1 MMKKTSRINVPA
13 VALLVA
19 VVTLLGY
26 QSWAMRQQ
34 TTLTPAIVAC
44 VDLEKVFNGLT
55 ANKNADAS
63 LKATAEALTAEGN
76 KKAETIKQME
86 ADLADLAEGSARY
99 RELQD
104 SALLEAQKYRAYVEF
119 SRAKIDAE
127 RARTIKRI
135 YVDIRTAAQE
145 MGVSN
150 GYDLVLVN
158 DSLAEIPPGTEEEMN
173 RQISA
178 RRILFASERI
188 DITKDVIAYMNAAA
202 QKAAAT
208 P

>member
-1 MMKKTSRINVPA
+1 MKQHSKRINWPA
-13 VALLVA
+13 MALLA
-19 VVTLLGY
+19 SIAAMLGY
-26 QSWAMRQQ
+26 QSWAMRNQEKIA
-34 TTLTPAIVAC
+34 PAVVVC

-55 ANKNADAS
+55 AKTNADAH
-63 LKATAEALTAEGN
+63 LRKLGEQQIAESN
-76 KKAETIKQME
+76 KKAEAIKQME
-86 ADLADLAEGSARY
+86 ADLADLAAGSARY

-104 SALLEAQKYRAYVEF
+104 QALLEAQKYRAYVEF

-127 RARTIKRI
+127 RSRTIKRI
-135 YVDIRTAAQE
+135 YGDIKKAADE
-145 MGVSN
+145 MATSN

-178 RRILFASERI
+178 RRILFANPRI
-188 DITKDVIAYMNAAA
+188 DLTDELIAYMNAAA
-202 QKAAAT
+202 QKT

>member
-1 MMKKTSRINVPA
+1 MKQHSKRINWPA
-13 VALLVA
+13 MALLA
-19 VVTLLGY
+19 SIAAMLGY
-26 QSWAMRQQ
+26 QSWAMRNQEKIA
-34 TTLTPAIVAC
+34 PAVVVC

-55 ANKNADAS
+55 AKTNADAH
-63 LKATAEALTAEGN
+63 LRKLGEQQIAESN
-76 KKAETIKQME
+76 KKAEAIKQME
-86 ADLADLAEGSARY
+86 ADLADLAAGSARY

-104 SALLEAQKYRAYVEF
+104 QALLEAQKYRAYVEF

-127 RARTIKRI
+127 RSRTIKRI
-135 YVDIRTAAQE
+135 YGDIKKAADE
-145 MGVSN
+145 MATSN

-178 RRILFASERI
+178 RRILFANPRI
-188 DITKDVIAYMNAAA
+188 DLTDELIAYMNAAA
-202 QKAAAT
+202 QNS

>member
-1 MMKKTSRINVPA
+1 MQKNMKPINLPA
-13 VALLVA
+13 VGLLASIVA
-19 VVTLLGY
+19 LLGY
-26 QSWAMRQQ
+26 QSWAMRNQER
-34 TTLTPAIVAC
+34 LTPAVVAC

-55 ANKNADAS
+55 AKTNADAQ
-63 LKATAEALTAEGN
+63 LKRMGEQLMAEGD
-76 KKAETIKQME
+76 KKAQVIKQME
-86 ADLADLAEGSARY
+86 DDLKDLAEGTPRY

-104 SALLEAQKYRAYVEF
+104 TALLDAQRYRAYIEF

-135 YVDIRTAAQE
+135 YLDIRNAAE
-145 MGVSN
+145 EIGNTNS
-150 GYDLVLVN
+150 YDLVLVN

-178 RRILFASERI
+178 RRILFASPRI
-188 DITKDVIAYMNAAA
+188 DITSEVVAYMNASA
-202 QKAAAT
+202 QKA

>member
-1 MMKKTSRINVPA
+1 MKQHSKRINWPA
-13 VALLVA
+13 VALLASIVA
-19 VVTLLGY
+19 MLGY
-26 QSWAMRQQ
+26 QSWAMRSQEK
-34 TTLTPAIVAC
+34 LAPAVVVC

-55 ANKNADAS
+55 AKTNADAH
-63 LKATAEALTAEGN
+63 LRKLGEEQIAESN
-76 KKAETIKQME
+76 KKAEAIKQME
-86 ADLADLAEGSARY
+86 ADLADLAAGSARY

-104 SALLEAQKYRAYVEF
+104 QALLEAQKYRAYVEF

-127 RARTIKRI
+127 RSRTIKRI
-135 YVDIRTAAQE
+135 YGDIKKAADE
-145 MGVSN
+145 MATSN

-178 RRILFASERI
+178 RRILFANPRI
-188 DITKDVIAYMNAAA
+188 DLTDELIAYMNAAA
-202 QKAAAT
+202 QNS

>member
-1 MMKKTSRINVPA
+1 MRSQEKLAPA
-13 VALLVA
+13 V
-19 VVTLLGY
+19 VV
-26 QSWAMRQQ
+26 
-34 TTLTPAIVAC
+34 C

-55 ANKNADAS
+55 AKTNADAH
-63 LKATAEALTAEGN
+63 LRKLGEEQIAESN
-76 KKAETIKQME
+76 KKAEAIKQME
-86 ADLADLAEGSARY
+86 ADLADLAAGSARY

-104 SALLEAQKYRAYVEF
+104 QALLEAQKYRAYVEF

-127 RARTIKRI
+127 RSRTIKRI
-135 YVDIRTAAQE
+135 YGDIKKAADE
-145 MGVSN
+145 MATSN

-178 RRILFASERI
+178 RRILFANPRI
-188 DITKDVIAYMNAAA
+188 DLTDELIAYMNAAA
-202 QKAAAT
+202 QKT

>member
-1 MMKKTSRINVPA
+1 MKQHSKRINWPA
-13 VALLVA
+13 VALLASIVA
-19 VVTLLGY
+19 MLGY
-26 QSWAMRQQ
+26 QSWAMRSQEK
-34 TTLTPAIVAC
+34 LAPAVVVC

-55 ANKNADAS
+55 AKTNADAH
-63 LKATAEALTAEGN
+63 LRKLGEEQIAESN
-76 KKAETIKQME
+76 KKAEAIKQME
-86 ADLADLAEGSARY
+86 ADLADLAAGSARY

-104 SALLEAQKYRAYVEF
+104 QALLEAQKYRAYVEF

-127 RARTIKRI
+127 RSRTIKRI
-135 YVDIRTAAQE
+135 YGDIKKAADE
-145 MGVSN
+145 MATSN

-178 RRILFASERI
+178 RRILFANPRI
-188 DITKDVIAYMNAAA
+188 DLTDELIAYMNAAA
-202 QKAAAT
+202 QKT